1 MENIPII
8 FVTPWYG
15 YFAGGAEVAARS
27 LAEQLVKRGFSV
39 QILTTCCRSPFENWW
54 YNTLPAGVEEINGAI
69 VRRFPVNEQGENLY
83 HEANYRV
90 INKMEVGEKYQRQFV
105 QYSINSQALID
116 YASTCT
122 KEHLVIAIPYIH
134 GLTYSLVKALGGQA
148 SIIPCFHNEPQIQWI
163 TTAEMMA
170 LSRQIFFLTEAEKTL
185 AIRQFGRLIGR
196 RIVESNV
203 MGVGVELP
211 AKIQNLIDQKNDEFP
226 KNTKLKYHLPEK
238 FFVYVGR
245 KDIGKNIL
253 TLINYFQEY
262 LVNGGEASLVFLGGG
277 DSQLLPASKEFID
290 LGFLPDEDKYSIISQ
305 AQGLIN
311 LSLNESFSL
320 VLMEAWLCEVPVI
333 VHRGCEVTTEHCLNS
348 QGGIPISSQEEFQV
362 ALKIL
367 SNENTNKIL
376 AKRGKRYVQ
385 SNYSWDAVIDRFLRS
400 AYQE

>member
-1 MENIPII
+1 MENIPIT

-39 QILTTCCRSPFENWW
+39 EVLTTCCRSPFENWW

-116 YASTCT
+116 YASTCA

-148 SIIPCFHNEPQIQWI
+148 SIIPCFHNEPQLQWI

-170 LSRQIFFLTEAEKTL
+170 LSRKIFFLTEAEKTL
-185 AIRQFGRLIGR
+185 AIRQFGRLVGR

-203 MGVGVELP
+203 IGLGVELS
-211 AKIQNLIDQKNDEFP
+211 AQIQKLIDQKDSDFA
-226 KNTKLKYHLPEK
+226 KKAKLKYNLPEK

-277 DSQLLPASKEFID
+277 DAQLIPGSKEFID
-290 LGFLPDEDKYSIISQ
+290 LGFLPEEDKYLIISQ

-333 VHRGCEVTTEHCLNS
+333 VHRECEVTTGHCLNS
-348 QGGIPISSQEEFQV
+348 QGGIPISSLEEFQV

-376 AKRGKRYVQ
+376 AKRGKRYVR

>member
-27 LAEQLVKRGFSV
+27 LAEQLAKRGFSV

-211 AKIQNLIDQKNDEFP
+211 AKIQKLIDQKNDELP

-290 LGFLPDEDKYSIISQ
+290 LGFLPDEDKYLIISQ

-348 QGGIPISSQEEFQV
+348 QGGIPISSKEEFQV